1 MSRILFLIWNKIYY
15 MKQFAV
21 RLKELRTEKGL
32 SIQALSKLT
41 DIGVASICRWE
52 NNQADIKGEYKIIC
66 DYIFF
71 TIKGLFPYKYV
82 FYLKLFV

>member
-52 NNQADIKGEYKIIC
+52 NNQADIKGEFLC
-66 DYIFF
+66 VLADFFDVTTDYLL
-71 TIKGLFPYKYV
+71 GREN
-82 FYLKLFV
+82 